1 MTTRLLI
8 CLTLCSLYT
17 TGCLSGTT
25 AKTEPA
31 SPVALNPDAIGTEP
45 ATPATLGDLHL
56 SLAKPSYGL
65 NEPIPLDMTI
75 QVGKFDLL
83 VPYAAVTSR
92 GAFAKLVVK
101 NNLGQV
107 IVPKPPITFPAKTKT
122 VMWEDKVVSCIQ
134 GTELK
139 AGQIRKPSLKDLK
152 SYYKLGPGDYTL
164 QVLMEL
170 KVYREIF
177 APEPPEVLEIKNE
190 IQIVQADT
198 VMPDDMKE
206 RMIRN
211 LEKEIEGLRSAEAA
225 QLDGTYLLKDSFR
238 GAATLESNIVPL
250 TIQ

>member
-1 MTTRLLI
+1 MTPRLLI
-8 CLTLCSLYT
+8 CLTLLSLYT
-17 TGCLSGTT
+17 TGCLSGKT
-25 AKTEPA
+25 AKTEPTPTPA
-31 SPVALNPDAIGTEP
+31 EP
-45 ATPATLGDLHL
+45 ATPASLGDLHL
-56 SLAKPSYGL
+56 SLAKPSYSL
-65 NEPIPLDMTI
+65 TEPIPLDMTI

-83 VPYAAVTSR
+83 VPYASVTSR

-139 AGQIRKPSLKDLK
+139 AGQVRKPSLKDLK

-190 IQIVQADT
+190 IRLVQADS
-198 VMPDDMKE
+198 VMPDDMKA

-211 LEKEIEGLRSAEAA
+211 LEKEIEGLRHEEAA

-238 GAATLESNIVPL
+238 GLATLESNIVPL

>member
-8 CLTLCSLYT
+8 CLTLLSLYA

-25 AKTEPA
+25 AKTETTPT
-31 SPVALNPDAIGTEP
+31 PVEP
-45 ATPATLGDLHL
+45 ATPASLAELHL
-56 SLAKPSYGL
+56 SMAQPSYGL

-83 VPYAAVTSR
+83 VPYATVTSR

-107 IVPKPPITFPAKTKT
+107 IAPKPPITFPAKTKT
-122 VMWEDKVVSCIQ
+122 VMWEDEVVSCIQ

-139 AGQIRKPSLKDLK
+139 AGEVRKANLKDLK

-177 APEPPEVLEIKNE
+177 SPEPPGVLEIKNE

-211 LEKEIEGLRSAEAA
+211 LEREIEGLRNEEAA
-225 QLDGTYLLKDSFR
+225 QLDGTYLLVDSYR

-250 TIQ
+250 TIQH

>member
-25 AKTEPA
+25 GKTEP
-31 SPVALNPDAIGTEP
+31 SPTPVEP
-45 ATPATLGDLHL
+45 VTPASLADLHL
-56 SLAKPSYGL
+56 SLAKPSYSP

-75 QVGKFDLL
+75 QMGKFDLL
-83 VPYAAVTSR
+83 VPYAAVTGR
-92 GAFAKLVVK
+92 GAFSKLVVK
-101 NNLGQV
+101 DRLGQV
-107 IVPKPPITFPAKTKT
+107 ISPKPPITFPAKTKT
-122 VMWEDKVVSCIQ
+122 VMWEDKVTSCIQ
-134 GTELK
+134 GIELK
-139 AGQIRKPSLKDLK
+139 TGESKKASLKDLK
-152 SYYKLGPGDYTL
+152 PYYKLGPGDYTL

-177 APEPPEVLEIKNE
+177 APESPQVLEIKNE
-190 IQIVQADT
+190 IRLVQADT

-211 LEKEIEGLRSAEAA
+211 LEKEIEGLRHGEAA
-225 QLDGTYLLKDSFR
+225 RLDGTYLLVDSYR
-238 GAATLESNIVPL
+238 GLATLESNIVPL

>member
-1 MTTRLLI
+1 MTPRLLI
-8 CLTLCSLYT
+8 CLTLWSFYT

-25 AKTEPA
+25 AKTEPTA
-31 SPVALNPDAIGTEP
+31 TPAEP
-45 ATPATLGDLHL
+45 ATPASLGDLHL

-75 QVGKFDLL
+75 QMGKFNLL
-83 VPYAAVTSR
+83 VPYASVASR

-107 IVPKPPITFPAKTKT
+107 IPPKPPITFPAKTKT

-139 AGQIRKPSLKDLK
+139 AGEARKASLKDLK
-152 SYYKLGPGDYTL
+152 SYYRLGPGDYTL

-177 APEPPEVLEIKNE
+177 SPEPPEVLEIKNE
-190 IQIVQADT
+190 IRMVQADT

-211 LEKEIEGLRSAEAA
+211 LEREIEGLRSEEAA
-225 QLDGTYLLKDSFR
+225 QLDGTYLLQDSYR
-238 GAATLESNIVPL
+238 GLATFESNIVSL
-250 TIQ
+250 TIR

>member
-1 MTTRLLI
+1 MKPQLLI
-8 CLTLCSLYT
+8 YLILWSLYI

-25 AKTEPA
+25 GKTEPTA
-31 SPVALNPDAIGTEP
+31 TPAEP
-45 ATPATLGDLHL
+45 ATPASLGDLHL
-56 SLAKPSYGL
+56 SLTKPSYSP

-83 VPYAAVTSR
+83 VPYASVTSR
-92 GAFAKLVVK
+92 GAFTKLAVK
-101 NNLGQV
+101 DQLGQV
-107 IVPKPPITFPAKTKT
+107 IPPKPPITFPAKTKT
-122 VMWEDKVVSCIQ
+122 VMWEDRVVSCIQ

-139 AGQIRKPSLKDLK
+139 AGETKKASLKDLR
-152 SYYKLGPGDYTL
+152 SYYKLGPGDYAL
-164 QVLMEL
+164 QVVMEL

-177 APEPPEVLEIKNE
+177 SPEPPEVLEIKNE
-190 IQIVQADT
+190 IRLVQADT

-211 LEKEIEGLRSAEAA
+211 LEKEIEGLRHEEAA
-225 QLDGTYLLKDSFR
+225 KLDGTYLLLDSYR